1 MIDQPLGYATAG
13 TSKANER
20 PPEGKIAPE
29 LKRLQVQIPSP
40 DQSFQTRS
48 GRRGVYL
55 GRGLAAAWGATT
67 TFGAAIRSSWLKK
80 LAFLEGGHNRP
91 LHIGHKR
98 NADPTQRQRSRLP
111 PILKHPYGLEEQPR

>member
-40 DQSFQTRS
+40 DQSFQTRCNFKIL
-48 GRRGVYL
+48 L
-55 GRGLAAAWGATT
+55 GHLT
-67 TFGAAIRSSWLKK
+67 
-80 LAFLEGGHNRP
+80 GGSN
-91 LHIGHKR
+91 
-98 NADPTQRQRSRLP
+98 
-111 PILKHPYGLEEQPR
+111 